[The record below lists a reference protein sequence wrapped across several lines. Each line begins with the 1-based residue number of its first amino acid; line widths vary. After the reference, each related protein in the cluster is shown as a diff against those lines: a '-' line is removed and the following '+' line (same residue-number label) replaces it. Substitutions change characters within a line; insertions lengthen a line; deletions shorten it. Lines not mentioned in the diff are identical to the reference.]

1 MTPETHATALVK
13 DACVAPLAVFLCIA
27 SLLFSGAAIAQAVTT
42 ATNTTWAVTIVL
54 PPKVVAGHQATLAVL
69 GTDGRLAPNVS
80 VEFGSGAH
88 VTTDATGRARFIVP
102 ATGTVLLARASGN
115 SAAALIDPPEFASG
129 PPTAVSVAPVVAL
142 HDRFAICGAGWSG
155 DADANRVRINGAF
168 ALVVAASPECLVVLP
183 PPDAAPGLAKVTV
196 EAPAAAITGSLP
208 QGQAPMVST
217 PGPLTLVSL
226 EFAPPSPPLQ
236 PGKKSFLAVNAHGSD
251 QPLRLVIENETP
263 GVLAFRHGDSQELR
277 TTGGAENVAEVEVQA
292 VRSGDF
298 SFHARVLPAPDVAM
312 ALRYM
317 QAALAIAPKD
327 FQSGLKS
334 LTDRLAHH
342 PNDSEEIR
350 HQLAGILVY
359 TIAGGFR
366 TLLDAAH
373 SAL

>member
-1 MTPETHATALVK
+1 MINRLHPVALVK
-13 DACVAPLAVFLCIA
+13 DAFSAALAVFLCIA
-27 SLLFSGAAIAQAVTT
+27 SFLVSPAALAQAVTT
-42 ATNTTWAVTIVL
+42 STSTTWAVTIVL

-69 GTDGRLAPNVS
+69 GTDGRLAPNVA
-80 VEFGSGAH
+80 VELGSGAH
-88 VTTDATGRARFIVP
+88 VTTDATGRARFVVP
-102 ATGTVLLARASGN
+102 TTGAVLLAKASGD
-115 SAAALIDPPEFASG
+115 SAAALVDPAQFASG

-183 PPDAAPGLAKVTV
+183 PPDAASGPAKVSV
-196 EAPAAAITGSLP
+196 EAPAAAIAGSLP
-208 QGQAPMVST
+208 QAQAPMVST
-217 PGPLTLVSL
+217 PGPFTLVSL

-236 PGKKSFLAVNAHGSD
+236 PGKKSFLAVNARGSE

-263 GVLAFRHGDSQELR
+263 GVLTFRHGDSQELR

-292 VRSGDF
+292 IRSGDF
-298 SFHARVLPAPDVAM
+298 SFHARVLHAPDVAM
-312 ALRYM
+312 ALRYL
-317 QAALAIAPKD
+317 QAASAIAPKD

-350 HQLAGILVY
+350 RQLAGILVY
-359 TIAGGFR
+359 TIAGDLR